1 MRKTWRRVYL
11 GVADFSPLVLDRV
24 KQKYLNTESTYQRTL
39 KNLGLSTKD
48 PRQVRSALTRHTFLC
63 MYCTKCTCTVGRT
76 EPSDPGHFIFYA
88 CAERKCFLFK
98 WGWLVIVVS
107 RQQAK

>member
-24 KQKYLNTESTYQRTL
+24 KQNYLNTESTHQRTL

-48 PRQVRSALTRHTFLC
+48 PSQARSALTRPTFVC
-63 MYCTKCTCTVGRT
+63 MYTV
-76 EPSDPGHFIFYA
+76 
-88 CAERKCFLFK
+88 
-98 WGWLVIVVS
+98 
-107 RQQAK
+107 Q

>member
-24 KQKYLNTESTYQRTL
+24 KQNYLNTESTHQRTL

-48 PRQVRSALTRHTFLC
+48 PSQARSALTRPTFVC
-63 MYCTKCTCTVGRT
+63 MYCTCTVGRT
-76 EPSDPGHFIFYA
+76 EPSDPGHFQ
-88 CAERKCFLFK
+88 FLCSMH
-98 WGWLVIVVS
+98 VS
-107 RQQAK
+107 KT

>member
-24 KQKYLNTESTYQRTL
+24 KQKYLNTESAYQRTL

-48 PRQVRSALTRHTFLC
+48 LRQARSALTRHTFLC
-63 MYCTKCTCTVGRT
+63 MYFVLYLYTV
-76 EPSDPGHFIFYA
+76 
-88 CAERKCFLFK
+88 
-98 WGWLVIVVS
+98 
-107 RQQAK
+107 Q